1 MGYVI
6 DWSSD
11 PFFPRIKPVPEGGD
25 SIESLTL
32 ALLRHHL
39 ETAASH
45 FRAMERLLGETP
57 DLC

>member
-25 SIESLTL
+25 SIELLTL

-45 FRAMERLLGETP
+45 FRAMERLL
-57 DLC
+57 DDA